1 MAQLATLDG
10 EGGACYHLPSA
21 VVKHGMGRS
30 THCEWSDEEDI
41 YPVCVFAVLSSSSSL
56 LVTN

>member
-1 MAQLATLDG
+1 MAQLHWMDA

-21 VVKHGMGRS
+21 VVKHGMG
-30 THCEWSDEEDI
+30 TQCEWSDEEDI